1 MASQPIA
8 GAAAAPV
15 PPPATALDS
24 TGDAPSPAATSVDA
38 AIPISP
44 NCMVLGRI
52 LRELGALH
60 LLQEFIDVYQNDSN
74 LDTLHRLSHKQLL
87 RLYQM
92 PEALAIPFIEKCR
105 AGSAST
111 PSAWSSGQAS
121 PKNCSILMQILLEL
135 GLQDTLAAFERN
147 CDTDE
152 SLKSLSIT
160 PTQKLTAVYGIPE
173 HLAASFIEKCR
184 VASTPV
190 DPGHERWL
198 KACLM
203 LRACARAVRPYVAE
217 VMQQLHQRVVGQV
230 KEKICEYKSQC
241 VDRDWNCKLLA
252 PQDLEFDDRPTELQI
267 VSLLPDGVATA
278 DVPHR
283 LSDKRA
289 ERFLFSKHNTTGVFP
304 HDTAD
309 GFRGSNFYMRSLPD
323 EPSTSSE
330 RRFVM
335 QTVCVWHTPYL

>member
-1 MASQPIA
+1 
-8 GAAAAPV
+8 
-15 PPPATALDS
+15 
-24 TGDAPSPAATSVDA
+24 
-38 AIPISP
+38 
-44 NCMVLGRI
+44 
-52 LRELGALH
+52 
-60 LLQEFIDVYQNDSN
+60 
-74 LDTLHRLSHKQLL
+74 
-87 RLYQM
+87 M

-105 AGSAST
+105 DAVNVKEPPPQSPTSTVIAGSAST

-241 VDRDWNCKLLA
+241 DDRDWNCKLLA
-252 PQDLEFDDRPTELQI
+252 PQDLEFDDRPTKFRMLFLI
-267 VSLLPDGVATA
+267 PYSPFFTSCLVYGPGVLYILLFPSL
-278 DVPHR
+278 
-283 LSDKRA
+283 S
-289 ERFLFSKHNTTGVFP
+289 
-304 HDTAD
+304 
-309 GFRGSNFYMRSLPD
+309 
-323 EPSTSSE
+323 
-330 RRFVM
+330 
-335 QTVCVWHTPYL
+335 